1 MEGYDLSDFVV
12 TGTLALIM
20 AGIGLSLT
28 GTDFKNI
35 FLRPKAIIT
44 ALSVQLIIVPAL
56 AFLIAS
62 ISGLSEEARVGL
74 VIISACA
81 SGATS
86 NLITH
91 LFRGNVAL
99 AISMTTINSLVT
111 VVWVP
116 FVIKIALW
124 TFMRKTAEI
133 SLPFFE
139 TVLQI
144 FLVIL
149 IPASFGML
157 IRAIRKEMALKLE
170 KPLKYILPTLLAVV
184 FSIKLFGGESLG
196 GSGMTFREGIG
207 IFPWCLLL
215 NLLAMWAGYITA
227 RIIKL
232 QFRNQFTVAIEVGLH
247 NTTLAFL
254 VAGALLHSTEME
266 KPAIVYAMFSFF
278 TAVIFVYILKK
289 YIKPGSLHRTS

>member
-28 GTDFKNI
+28 GADFKNI

-44 ALSVQLIIVPAL
+44 ALSVQLVLVPIL
-56 AFLIAS
+56 AFSIAS
-62 ISGLSEEARVGL
+62 VSGLSEETKVGI
-74 VIISACA
+74 VIIAACA

-86 NLITH
+86 NLVTH

-111 VVWVP
+111 VLWVP

-124 TFMRKTAEI
+124 TFMRTIAEI

-144 FLVIL
+144 FIVIL
-149 IPASFGML
+149 IPATVGML
-157 IRAIRKEMALKLE
+157 IRAIRQDLALKLE
-170 KPLKYILPTLLAVV
+170 KPLKFILPALLAFV
-184 FSIKLFGGESLG
+184 FSIKLFGGENMG
-196 GSGMTFREGIG
+196 GSGMTFWEGIK

-215 NLLAMWAGYITA
+215 NIMAMFAGFLTA
-227 RIIKL
+227 RLIKL
-232 QFRNQFTVAIEVGLH
+232 TFRNQFTVAIEVGLH

-254 VAGALLHSTEME
+254 IAGALLHSTEME

-278 TAVIFVYILKK
+278 TAVVFVYLLKK
-289 YIKPGSLHRTS
+289 YIKPGAVHHP